1 MHPLN
6 HDFARV
12 LISEGDVQRR
22 VAELGA
28 QLSADYQDSNPLL
41 VCVLKG
47 GYVFLA
53 DLTRASIRHGRF
65 HGRVQPWERD
75 RVQRGGAHSRT
86 WTDITGRHVLIV
98 EDIIDT
104 GRTIT
109 TTWTTCA
116 SGSLPA
122 CASALLSKPSRREVD
137 LDIDYIGFEIPT
149 DLSSATASTMP
160 RLSQPPFIGVLKP
173 GCTASLSA
181 ISAAF
186 EPPQRT
192 ALTMEARHPPGSALT

>member
-1 MHPLN
+1 MT
-6 HDFARV
+6 HDVARV

-53 DLTRASIRHGRF
+53 DLTRALTIRHGVDFMAVSSYGNATESSGVVRILKDL
-65 HGRVQPWERD
+65 D
-75 RVQRGGAHSRT
+75 R
-86 WTDITGRHVLIV
+86 DITGRHVLIV

-109 TTWTTCA
+109 YLMDNLRVRQPA
-116 SGSLPA
+116 SLRI
-122 CASALLSKPSRREVD
+122 CTLLSKPSRREVD
-137 LDIDYIGFEIPT
+137 LDIDYIGFEIPNGFVIGYGL
-149 DLSSATASTMP
+149 DYAENYRNL
-160 RLSQPPFIGVLKP
+160 PFIGVLKP
-173 GCTASLSA
+173 EVYS
-181 ISAAF
+181 
-186 EPPQRT
+186 
-192 ALTMEARHPPGSALT
+192 